1 MSTHDLSLIP
11 RVWSDEQH
19 ELLGRLADMVVPRGD
34 GMPSATDVD
43 VHTVG
48 VERVAAMR
56 PDLVAPVHRII
67 AGSTRSAPPD
77 LAAFIDTYPDE
88 FPAFAELVAGAFYLD
103 PRVGEKLGY
112 HARRAL
118 PLGDLDAQEGEL
130 AELVEPVVARGN
142 TWRETSSR

>member
-1 MSTHDLSLIP
+1 MSMHNLSLTS

-34 GMPSATDVD
+34 DMPSATDVD

-56 PDLVAPVHRII
+56 PDLVTPVNRII
-67 AGSTRSAPPD
+67 EGSTQSAPPD
-77 LAAFIDTYPDE
+77 LVALIADYPEE

-112 HARRAL
+112 HARKAL
-118 PLGDLDAQEGEL
+118 PLGDLDAQELEL
-130 AELVEPVVARGN
+130 ATLVGPVVGRGN
-142 TWRETSSR
+142 TWRETPA